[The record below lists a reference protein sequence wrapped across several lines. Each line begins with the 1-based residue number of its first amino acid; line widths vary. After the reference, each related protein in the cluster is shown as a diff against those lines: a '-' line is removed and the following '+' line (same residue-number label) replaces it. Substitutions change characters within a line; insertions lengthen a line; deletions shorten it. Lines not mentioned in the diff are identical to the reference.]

1 MANVKEQAKW
11 EEGIYQYEIT
21 DPLQGGEDGIDNVQ
35 GRQLANRTLYL
46 KEGLEKHSSAEN
58 PHKITAEKLGAYT
71 AQQIDERVALLNKTI
86 EDNGVHTSA
95 LVDESKARN
104 LLDVLGIRAAHSDEP
119 ATLEEVKKAMD
130 ILRKKINADG
140 SPDFSGL
147 RLGDYL
153 DLPELNDGET
163 TYKWNGEYKNLRIM
177 ISAFNFYK
185 GTGILKGDNEKNHI
199 VFTFRHIVSYY
210 TLESESGGNSY
221 EKSKAAL
228 YLDNGFRKGL
238 EAVIGNILY
247 PIGRKVESYSTSS
260 VFLMTDCELWGYPVV
275 GERHDEL
282 RPTIGQYPI
291 FQTSKLYKIKRLN
304 GSPIYYQTA
313 TRRSYDCIICSG
325 DGFARGWSYSKRA
338 GLAPAFCIS

>member
-1 MANVKEQAKW
+1 MANVKEQSKW

-21 DPLQGGEDGIDNVQ
+21 DPLQGGEDGLDNVQ

-46 KEGLEKHSSAEN
+46 KEGLETHSSAEN
-58 PHKITAEKLGAYT
+58 PHKITAEKLGVYT

-95 LVDESKARN
+95 LVDESKCRN

-153 DLPELNDGET
+153 DLPELNDGAT

-185 GTGILKGDNEKNHI
+185 TIGYGNKKNHI

-210 TLESESGGNSY
+210 TLDSTSY
-221 EKSKAAL
+221 EESKVAL

-238 EAVIGNILY
+238 EAVIGNIIY
-247 PIGRKVESYSTSS
+247 PIARSERLNANPSS
-260 VFLMTDCELWGYPVV
+260 VFLMKDCELWGYPVV
-275 GERHDEL
+275 GERYEEV

-304 GSPIYYQTA
+304 GSPIYYQLA
-313 TRRSYDCIICSG
+313 IRNSYGVIICKG
-325 DGFARGWSYSKRA
+325 DGIAGSWSYGKRA
-338 GLAPAFCIS
+338 GIAPAFCIS

>member
-21 DPLQGGEDGIDNVQ
+21 DPLQGGEDGLDNVQ

-46 KEGLEKHSSAEN
+46 KERLETHSSAEN
-58 PHKITAEKLGAYT
+58 PHKITAEKLGVYT

-86 EDNGVHTSA
+86 EDNGVYTSA
-95 LVDESKARN
+95 LVDESKCRN

-130 ILRKKINADG
+130 ILHKKINADG

-163 TYKWNGEYKNLRIM
+163 TYKWNSEYKNLRIM

-185 GTGILKGDNEKNHI
+185 GTGTRTGGNETNHI

-210 TLESESGGNSY
+210 TLDSKSY
-221 EKSKAAL
+221 EDSKVAL

-238 EAVIGNILY
+238 EAVIGNIIY
-247 PIGRKVESYSTSS
+247 PIARSERLNDNPSS

-275 GERHDEL
+275 GERYEEV
-282 RPTIGQYPI
+282 RNTIGQYPI
-291 FQTSKLYKIKRLN
+291 FQTSRLYKIKRLN

-313 TRRSYDCIICSG
+313 IRNSYGVIIC
-325 DGFARGWSYSKRA
+325 RGNGIAGAWSYGKRA
-338 GLAPAFCIS
+338 GIAPAFCIS

>member
-130 ILRKKINADG
+130 ILHKKINADG

-163 TYKWNGEYKNLRIM
+163 TYKWNSEYKNLRIM

-185 GTGILKGDNEKNHI
+185 GTGILEGENEKNHL

-210 TLESESGGNSY
+210 TLDLNSY
-221 EKSKAAL
+221 ENSKVAL

-247 PIGRKVESYSTSS
+247 PIGRTVKSYSTSS
-260 VFLMTDCELWGYPVV
+260 VFLMTDCELWGYPVLS
-275 GERHDEL
+275 EHHDEL

-304 GSPIYYQTA
+304 GSLTYYQTA
-313 TRRSYDCIICSG
+313 TRNSHGCIICKAHG
-325 DGFARGWSYSKRA
+325 IAGVWSYGKRA
-338 GLAPAFCIS
+338 GIAPAFCIS